1 MTAAV
6 VMVEAAMAGAATA
19 VVMAAE
25 ATVVEKAAE
34 TAR

>member
-1 MTAAV
+1 MTTAV
-6 VMVEAAMAGAATA
+6 VMVEAAMAGVATA
-19 VVMAAE
+19 VVIAAE